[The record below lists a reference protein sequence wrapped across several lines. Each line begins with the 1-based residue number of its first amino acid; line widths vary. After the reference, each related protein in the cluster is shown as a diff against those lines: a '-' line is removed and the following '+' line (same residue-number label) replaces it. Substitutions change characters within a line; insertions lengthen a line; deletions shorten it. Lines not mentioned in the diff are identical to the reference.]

1 MALSI
6 EKTKIEGLI
15 ILHPHLFE
23 DKRGFFLKDF
33 EQSFYKEN
41 GLPSNFYEISESKS
55 QKGAIRGLH
64 FQQKYAQGVYMRVIK
79 GSIYV
84 VGVDLRFGS
93 PTFGQWQGIELPEQH
108 HTVFYIPEGFA
119 HGSLTLEDDSIILNK
134 CTNRYAPEHES
145 GIRYDD
151 PEIDIKWPVDK
162 IGGKNQIITTV
173 KDEHLP
179 SFKEFVARKRP
190 ISFD

>member
-1 MALSI
+1 
-6 EKTKIEGLI
+6 
-15 ILHPHLFE
+15 
-23 DKRGFFLKDF
+23 
-33 EQSFYKEN
+33 
-41 GLPSNFYEISESKS
+41 
-55 QKGAIRGLH
+55 
-64 FQQKYAQGVYMRVIK
+64 MRVIK

-93 PTFGQWQGIELPEQH
+93 PTFGQWQGIELTEQN

-119 HGSLTLEDDSIILNK
+119 HG
-134 CTNRYAPEHES
+134 
-145 GIRYDD
+145 
-151 PEIDIKWPVDK
+151 
-162 IGGKNQIITTV
+162 GGKNQIITTV

>member
-6 EKTKIEGLI
+6 EKTKIEGLVI
-15 ILHPHLFE
+15 IHPHLFE

-41 GLPSNFYEISESKS
+41 GLPYDFYEISESKS

-93 PTFGQWQGIELPEQH
+93 PTFGQWQGIELTEQN

-119 HGSLTLEDDSIILNK
+119 HGSLALEDDSIILNK

-145 GIRYDD
+145 GIRFDD
-151 PEIDIKWPVDK
+151 PEIGVKWPYDR
-162 IGGKNQIITTV
+162 IGGRDQIITTP
-173 KDEHLP
+173 KDINLQ
-179 SFKEFVARKRP
+179 SFRKFAERKQP
-190 ISFD
+190 ITFE